1 MSQLFVMGDTHG
13 DIKNFVKLKEECDIR
28 YGDSVVVCG
37 DFGFIWEPKEK
48 AMRIGGGEYWLDW
61 LNRQKWTTFF
71 IDGNH
76 ENFSRLK
83 EYPVVEY
90 NKAKVHEIR
99 NSVFHIMRG
108 EVIELE
114 GYKIFCYGGA
124 RSVDRVYREPGVS
137 WWPEEIPS
145 KEEYENAILNLRKN
159 NNEVDYIITHEMPD
173 LYCKEFYG
181 TRYTKG
187 YRTAYELNDF
197 LRMCSYKKWF
207 CGHHHFDGAIRP
219 NFQVCFQRIYKI
231 GEKNE

>member
-61 LNRQKWTTFF
+61 LNRQKWNTFF

-108 EVIELE
+108 DME
-114 GYKIFCYGGA
+114 
-124 RSVDRVYREPGVS
+124 
-137 WWPEEIPS
+137 
-145 KEEYENAILNLRKN
+145 
-159 NNEVDYIITHEMPD
+159 
-173 LYCKEFYG
+173 
-181 TRYTKG
+181 
-187 YRTAYELNDF
+187 
-197 LRMCSYKKWF
+197 
-207 CGHHHFDGAIRP
+207 
-219 NFQVCFQRIYKI
+219 
-231 GEKNE
+231 